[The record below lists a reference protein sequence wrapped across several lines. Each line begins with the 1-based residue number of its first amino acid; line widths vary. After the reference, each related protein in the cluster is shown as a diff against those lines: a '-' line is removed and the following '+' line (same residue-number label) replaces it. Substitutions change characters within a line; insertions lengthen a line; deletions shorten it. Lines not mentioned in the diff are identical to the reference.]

1 MKILLAID
9 GSYFSKVAI
18 DELNKMTLSSNC
30 EIHIINV
37 YEVPKSTGL
46 GLHSMGGRTGNYLE
60 EIRSSAQKLG
70 NKIVSE
76 ASEKIQRKSKTLSMT
91 TSVVGGLAKS
101 AINEKAEDWGAD
113 LIVVGSQGHGALSRL
128 ILGSVSQYL
137 STNAKCS
144 VLIARDRNK

>member
-9 GSYFSKVAI
+9 GSDFSKVAI
-18 DELNKMTLSSNC
+18 DELNKLTLSSNC

-37 YEVPKSTGL
+37 YEAPKSTGL

-76 ASEKIQRKSKTLSMT
+76 ASEKIQRKSKTLSIT